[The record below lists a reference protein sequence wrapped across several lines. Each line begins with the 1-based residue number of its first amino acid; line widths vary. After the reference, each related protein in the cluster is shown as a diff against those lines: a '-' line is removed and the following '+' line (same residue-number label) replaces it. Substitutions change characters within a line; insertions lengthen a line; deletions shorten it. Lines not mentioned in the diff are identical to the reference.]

1 MQQLGRMTASRCA
14 LEGRLASS
22 GPGPGDRLPPERDLS
37 GRLKISRGKLRKA
50 LTALEAEGIVER
62 HAGVARSCVCRR
74 PPTGTTNRL
83 SCASPRSPAPVP
95 Q

>member
-1 MQQLGRMTASRCA
+1 MTASRCA

-37 GRLKISRGKLRKA
+37 ERLKISRGKLRKA
-50 LTALEAEGIVER
+50 LTALGAEGIVER
-62 HAGVARSCVCRR
+62 HAGAAHSCGQRR
-74 PPTGTTNRL
+74 PPEAAPNRL
-83 SCASPRSPAPVP
+83 SCASPRSPVPVS